1 VVKDVKNYVAL
12 KARYCEDEGRAYE
25 EGSDERKRRTQEA
38 IRTSL
43 AEHCITEPNF
53 DMNQI

>member
-43 AEHCITEPNF
+43 AEHCINEPSF
-53 DMNQI
+53 DMNQL